1 MIYTHVLDR
10 GERSRMEPSG
20 CAGPG
25 DEPVAAIT
33 NYAGAYNTLLGAKE
47 NVDKWLKQPK
57 NPASIYQVFWLT
69 MLVSTFNGWA
79 TKERVMRDP
88 EWKSVAAEVAPV
100 VLSLTDRELSQNESG
115 NPDANLIPHLATCHL
130 NLCLNASFE
139 ANAAFQ
145 PSVAI
150 CLLRQCV
157 EALTVIDVGFQD
169 LSLRDPLLEE
179 WRTGKSTTGAL
190 RKRLEETVW
199 PRYGVGLWDESWTE
213 FFSNLAKA
221 VHPYAHYSP
230 ELLGWQQSIVAFDG
244 GSRFLVATGPR
255 GQDPVKASRL
265 ALLQS
270 LVIWALARLLLA
282 NRAAPTSNR

>member
-1 MIYTHVLDR
+1 MH
-10 GERSRMEPSG
+10 
-20 CAGPG
+20 
-25 DEPVAAIT
+25 
-33 NYAGAYNTLLGAKE
+33 
-47 NVDKWLKQPK
+47 
-57 NPASIYQVFWLT
+57 
-69 MLVSTFNGWA
+69 
-79 TKERVMRDP
+79 DP

-100 VLSLTDRELSQNESG
+100 VLSLVDRELAQNESR
-115 NPDANLIPHLATCHL
+115 DLHANLIPHLATYHL
-130 NLCLNASFE
+130 NACLNASIE

-169 LSLRDPLLEE
+169 LSLRDPLFEE
-179 WRTGKSTTGAL
+179 WRAGKTTTGGL
-190 RKRLEETVW
+190 RKCLAETVW

-230 ELLGWQQSIVAFDG
+230 ELLGWQQSIVGFDG
-244 GSRFLVATGPR
+244 GSGFLIATGPR

-270 LVIWALARLLLA
+270 LVIWTLARLLFA
-282 NRAAPTSNR
+282 NRSSPDVISLKPAVDRLARAIGSSKLLFKSKDWADELMPHVAFYPGKDWRDA